1 MSVFVTAA
9 YAFFPVPELDQL
21 QSELI
26 QFGRARDMKG
36 LILIATE
43 GINATVCG
51 TPIAMEEW
59 KLKLRSLHPEILFK
73 DSIAEKEIFKRW
85 VVKIKP
91 EIVALKKSDIR
102 PAGEH
107 RHISPEAWNRLM
119 QEDDVVVLDTRN
131 DYEVAIGKFANAVDP
146 KIRSFQEFPA
156 YVRNSGIPRSKKVL
170 LYCTGGIR
178 CEKAILAMEAEGY
191 ADVYQLEGGILNYLE
206 KFPHQ
211 NFKGECFVFDDRVAV
226 DQELKPTKTFRPC
239 PCCGDP
245 VAVV

>member
-43 GINATVCG
+43 GINATVG
-51 TPIAMEEW
+51 GSAEAIQQWQE
-59 KLKLRSLHPEILFK
+59 KFRSFRSEILFK
-73 DSIAEKEIFKRW
+73 DSFAEKDIFKRW

-91 EIVALKKSDIR
+91 EIVAIKKSDIR

-107 RHISPEAWNRLM
+107 RHVSPAEWNRML
-119 QEDDVVVLDTRN
+119 QEDVVILDARN
-131 DYEVAIGKFANAVDP
+131 DYEVAIGKFKNAVDP
-146 KIRSFQEFPA
+146 KIQSFQEFPA
-156 YVRNSGIPRSKKVL
+156 YVQRSGIPKTKKVL

-178 CEKAILAMEAEGY
+178 CEKALLAMEAEGY
-191 ADVYQLEGGILNYLE
+191 SNVYQLEGGILNYLE

-211 NFKGECFVFDDRVAV
+211 DFQGECFVFDERIAV
-226 DQELKPTKTFRPC
+226 DQELKPTKTFQPC

-245 VAVV
+245 IAVV